1 MTYCCGILVE
11 EGLVMLADTRT
22 NAGVDNISVFRKLH
36 VFEAPGAHALV
47 VATAGNLSVT
57 QSALSILASGV
68 RDPETGAMETLA
80 GCLTMF
86 RAAQLC
92 GIALRQVT
100 ESMKP
105 GLMEAGVAYG
115 ASLLLGGQ
123 IGGGGATLY
132 QIYGAG
138 NFIECGPD
146 SPFLQIGEP
155 KYGKP
160 ILDRFVTVKM
170 GLSDALK
177 IALLSYDPTIRSNV
191 AVGMPIDVA
200 MVRRDA
206 LNLELNYR
214 VEEGDAYFAD
224 MSQRWSRS
232 LAEAVAAIPA
242 PPYGQAKTTKA
253 KQKN

>member
-1 MTYCCGILVE
+1 MTYCCGILVD

-36 VFEAPGAHALV
+36 VFEAPGAHAIL

-57 QSALSILASGV
+57 QSALSLLQTGV
-68 RDPETGAMETLA
+68 RDPETGGMETLA

-92 GIALRQVT
+92 GIALRTVT
-100 ESMKP
+100 GSMKP
-105 GLMEAGVAYG
+105 GLEEAGVAYG

-123 IGGGGATLY
+123 IGGGPPTLY

-146 SPFLQIGEP
+146 APFLQIGEP

-160 ILDRFVTVKM
+160 ILDRFIRWDM
-170 GLSDALK
+170 RLDEALK
-177 IALLSYDPTIRSNV
+177 IGLLSYDPTIRSNV
-191 AVGMPIDVA
+191 AVGMPIDLAVLK
-200 MVRRDA
+200 RDA
-206 LNLELNYR
+206 LKLELNHR
-214 VEEGDAYFAD
+214 VEPGDAYFEEMSNRWAD
-224 MSQRWSRS
+224 ALQ
-232 LAEAVAAIPA
+232 EAADRIPP
-242 PPYGQAKTTKA
+242 PPYGDEGRES
-253 KQKN
+253 